1 MIPVFLGLCLLL
13 PLIGGL
19 WLSQSREEQHARRLA
34 ASVAGTTLLSATG
47 LGWSWGRSARP
58 LELGPEVAGQAL
70 FHLDALSA
78 ALMPYGALLSLGVV
92 LVAPRQV
99 ARPALFGRVLLAE
112 ALTLGIFATPHPLL
126 FGLLWVLSILLP
138 LIDLRG
144 RPAGRQTARVV
155 GLYMVVSALSLVGG
169 LVLLRVSAEMTTV
182 ATLLL
187 LVAVMSRK
195 GIMPLHSWFPEI
207 YRRGSLGGV
216 LMLTMPQVGAY
227 VVVRFLVPLMRSGD
241 PRELQILSVL
251 SLVTAAYGAALGL
264 VQKEVRPMLGYLAMS
279 HSALTLAGLT
289 GTTPLHLV
297 GGLTVWISS
306 GLALT
311 GMGLTVWALEA
322 RAGIL
327 SLTTA
332 SGRYREA
339 PLLAGSFLFF
349 GLASIGFPGTL
360 GFVAEDLVASAALGS
375 RLGTNLLIIL
385 SSAFNGIVVL
395 RAWFMIFG
403 GPPPQDAQPHDLL
416 LREKAAL
423 YVLAG
428 SLLVLGIY
436 PDILVGMWEQAAAE
450 LVHGGGG

>member
-13 PLIGGL
+13 PLTGGL

-34 ASVAGTTLLSATG
+34 ASVAGTTLFSAMG
-47 LGWSWGRSARP
+47 LGWSWGSSARP

-251 SLVTAAYGAALGL
+251 SLVTAAYGAA
-264 VQKEVRPMLGYLAMS
+264 
-279 HSALTLAGLT
+279 
-289 GTTPLHLV
+289 
-297 GGLTVWISS
+297 
-306 GLALT
+306 
-311 GMGLTVWALEA
+311 
-322 RAGIL
+322 
-327 SLTTA
+327 
-332 SGRYREA
+332 
-339 PLLAGSFLFF
+339 
-349 GLASIGFPGTL
+349 
-360 GFVAEDLVASAALGS
+360 
-375 RLGTNLLIIL
+375 
-385 SSAFNGIVVL
+385 
-395 RAWFMIFG
+395 
-403 GPPPQDAQPHDLL
+403 
-416 LREKAAL
+416 
-423 YVLAG
+423 
-428 SLLVLGIY
+428 
-436 PDILVGMWEQAAAE
+436 
-450 LVHGGGG
+450 